1 MIDPLRLA
9 KEAFEAN
16 DAELLGLLL
25 NKYPQLKEVVNQ
37 PIGPFDSPAIIRVRS
52 AAMLD
57 VLLEAGADINAR
69 SRWWAGSFGILDGI
83 KPELAAYA
91 ISRGAT
97 VTVHAAARLGDVD
110 LVKEQCGDDPEA
122 IRMRVSEKYFPK
134 ENPRAG
140 GHIYIWTLGQNKTP
154 QMVAREFGHEEV
166 FAFLMERTPEEVRL
180 AQALE

>member
-16 DAELLGLLL
+16 DAESLGLLL

-69 SRWWAGSFGILDGI
+69 SRWWAGGFGILDGI
-83 KPELAAYA
+83 KTEVGTDAM
-91 ISRGAT
+91 SRGAT
-97 VTVHAAARLGDVD
+97 GTGHAGARLG
-110 LVKEQCGDDPEA
+110 GT
-122 IRMRVSEKYFPK
+122 
-134 ENPRAG
+134 G
-140 GHIYIWTLGQNKTP
+140 
-154 QMVAREFGHEEV
+154 
-166 FAFLMERTPEEVRL
+166 RL
-180 AQALE
+180 EG